1 MSGRTLKIALAASV
15 ALNLFALGGGAA
27 FLISRAK
34 VDERIAEQR
43 RPGREGG
50 FPQLISRLSPEAR
63 REVRTSMRAVAL
75 SARPDF
81 EAAREA
87 RRQAVEAAKQ
97 PQMDPARVQALL
109 DQSRTAELRGRARL
123 EGGTIAMLEK
133 LDVQDRTALAEL
145 LARKGPGGARR
156 DVRGDGKSL
165 PPPPPPLDAPPPP

>member
-15 ALNLFALGGGAA
+15 ALNLFALGAGAA

-34 VDERIAEQR
+34 VDERVAEQR

-50 FPQLISRLSPEAR
+50 FPQLIARLSPEAR
-63 REVRTSMRAVAL
+63 QQVRTSMRAVAL

-87 RRQAVEAAKQ
+87 RRQAVEAARQ
-97 PQMDPARVQALL
+97 PQMDAARVQALL
-109 DQSRTAELRGRARL
+109 EQSRAAELRGRARL

-133 LDVQDRTALAEL
+133 LDAADRAALAEL
-145 LARKGPGGARR
+145 LARKGPGGSRR
-156 DVRGDGKSL
+156 EARGDGKTL
-165 PPPPPPLDAPPPP
+165 PPLPPLDAPPPP

>member
-1 MSGRTLKIALAASV
+1 MSGRTLKIALVASV
-15 ALNLFALGGGAA
+15 ALNLFALGAGTA

-34 VDERIAEQR
+34 VDERVAEQR

-50 FPQLISRLSPEAR
+50 FPQLIARLSPEAR
-63 REVRTSMRAVAL
+63 QEVRTSMRAAAL

-87 RRQAVEAAKQ
+87 RREAVEAARQ

-133 LDVQDRTALAEL
+133 LDVRDRAALAEL
-145 LARKGPGGARR
+145 LARRGPGGAARQA
-156 DVRGDGKSL
+156 RGDGKPL
-165 PPPPPPLDAPPPP
+165 PPPPPLDAPPPP

>member
-15 ALNLFALGGGAA
+15 ALNLFALGTGAA
-27 FLISRAK
+27 FMISRAK
-34 VDERIAEQR
+34 VDERVAEQH

-97 PQMDPARVQALL
+97 PQMDPVRVQALL

-145 LARKGPGGARR
+145 LARKGPGGGRR

-165 PPPPPPLDAPPPP
+165 PPLPPLDAPPPS

>member
-15 ALNLFALGGGAA
+15 ALNLFALGAGTA

-34 VDERIAEQR
+34 VDERVAEQR

-87 RRQAVEAAKQ
+87 RRQAVEAAQQ
-97 PQMDPARVQALL
+97 PQMDPERVRALL
-109 DQSRTAELRGRARL
+109 EQSRTAELRARARL

-133 LDVQDRTALAEL
+133 LDVRDRAALAEL
-145 LARKGPGGARR
+145 LARKGPGGAAREG
-156 DVRGDGKSL
+156 RGAGKS
-165 PPPPPPLDAPPPP
+165 PPPLPPLEAPPPP

>member
-34 VDERIAEQR
+34 VDERVAEQR

-50 FPQLISRLSPEAR
+50 FPQLIARLSPAAR
-63 REVRTSMRAVAL
+63 QEVRVSMREVAL

-87 RRQAVEAAKQ
+87 RRQAIEAVKQ

-133 LDVQDRTALAEL
+133 LDVRDRAALAEL
-145 LARKGPGGARR
+145 LARRGPGGAA
-156 DVRGDGKSL
+156 RGDGKPL
-165 PPPPPPLDAPPPP
+165 PPLPPLDAPPPP

>member
-97 PQMDPARVQALL
+97 PQMDPVRVQALL

-123 EGGTIAMLEK
+123 EGGTIAMLQK
-133 LDVQDRTALAEL
+133 LDVQDRAALAEL
-145 LARKGPGGARR
+145 LARKGPGGAGRNGR
-156 DVRGDGKSL
+156 TAE
-165 PPPPPPLDAPPPP
+165 PPPPLDAPPPP